1 MAENLSPEERL
12 FKVIQEGKREKP
24 KDGSEKQISKDID
37 EWIRRIRRFI
47 FFIGA
52 RRGAGKGFDWK
63 KIIPRSAKLNELK
76 PELINKVLAGVLV
89 IIVALVI
96 HSASAKRQDMAKDT
110 GAISRLQKS
119 PLIGGREKI
128 EPFESLN
135 SYLNE
140 IRKRDIFHPVPK
152 SMILEPKIAGQES
165 LKKAAEDLKLQGISW
180 GDRPTAMIL
189 WQTDKESKMYFLI
202 KGQSIG
208 STGIKVK
215 TIYKNRV
222 TIELEGS
229 EMELL

>member
-1 MAENLSPEERL
+1 MN
-12 FKVIQEGKREKP
+12 
-24 KDGSEKQISKDID
+24 
-37 EWIRRIRRFI
+37 
-47 FFIGA
+47 
-52 RRGAGKGFDWK
+52 K
-63 KIIPRSAKLNELK
+63 KIYIYI
-76 PELINKVLAGVLV
+76 LIAVILV
-89 IIVALVI
+89 I
-96 HSASAKRQDMAKDT
+96 SASIYDDQ
-110 GAISRLQKS
+110 
-119 PLIGGREKI
+119 
-128 EPFESLN
+128 
-135 SYLNE
+135 
-140 IRKRDIFHPVPK
+140 